1 MLVNYEVDESVAV
14 LTMQNPPVN
23 GLSLPLRSALRE
35 MLQKAFV
42 DDTVKAVVL
51 SGSAKV
57 FSAGADIEEF
67 DSGLEGANFSDPYLG
82 SLVDFVEA
90 APKPVVAAISGIC
103 LGGGLELALG
113 CHHRVASTTARFGL
127 PEVKLGI
134 LPGAGGTQRLPRL
147 IGMKAAMDLIVSGE
161 TFDCARAAALGLID
175 DVVVDDTEGATVKA
189 ARRIALNAASAG
201 RWPRLRDVVIGMPA
215 EELTKL
221 LDEKKATLRKP
232 LPGALR
238 CIDVVGSAVTLPF
251 DAALRTEYE
260 TLRELMASSESQAL
274 RHVFFAERRAGKIQG
289 IPREAPI
296 RPVAGVAVI
305 GAGTMGSGIAM
316 CCASA
321 GLPVVLLDRDEDA
334 VNRAVQAIAA
344 NYGGAIKKG
353 RLSSE
358 EADRLMKLISGSTD
372 FARIGSADLVIEAV
386 YEDLAVKESVFHTI
400 DELAKPGAILAS
412 NTSTLDLNAIA
423 AFTSR
428 PQDVVGL
435 HFFSPAN
442 VMRLLE
448 VVRGEKT
455 QDEVVAS
462 AMNFARKIG
471 KVGVVAGVCD
481 GFIGNRMFEEY
492 LRQAYYLLDEG
503 ATPLQVDRALE
514 NWGMA
519 MGPLATMDLAGN
531 DIGLAIRKRRKIEQP
546 DRPYSGIPDLVA
558 EMGRFGQKTG
568 AGWYRYDP
576 VTRKRQADP
585 EIDALILEY
594 SDRNHITRRELSDEE
609 IVARCLFALA
619 NEGALI
625 LQEGIAQ
632 RASDIDVVY
641 LSGYGFPAH
650 RGGPMFYADA
660 VGLPHVLAE
669 IERFK
674 VGYRGELWQPAPL
687 LEELAQTGQ
696 SFASV

>member
-1 MLVNYEVDESVAV
+1 MLVNYEVNESVAV
-14 LTMQNPPVN
+14 LTMQNPPFN
-23 GLSLPLRSALRE
+23 GLSRPLRKALSE
-35 MLQKAFV
+35 MLQKAF
-42 DDTVKAVVL
+42 DDESVKAIVL

-67 DSGLEGANFSDPYLG
+67 DSGLEGANFADPYLG
-82 SLVDFVEA
+82 SLIDSVETA
-90 APKPVVAAISGIC
+90 AKPVVAAISGIC

-113 CHHRVASTTARFGL
+113 CHYRVANTSARFGL

-147 IGMKAAMDLIVSGE
+147 IGVEAALDLIVSGE
-161 TFDCARAAALGLID
+161 MIDCARAADLGLID
-175 DVVVDDTEGATVKA
+175 SVVADDTVGATVKT
-189 ARRIALNAASAG
+189 ARHVALDAASAG
-201 RWPRLRDVVIGMPA
+201 RWPRLRDVVIQMSA
-215 EELTKL
+215 DDLSKL
-221 LDEKKATLRKP
+221 LDAKKATLRKP
-232 LPGALR
+232 LPGVLR
-238 CIDVVGSAVTLPF
+238 CIDTVGGAVSMPF
-251 DAALRTEYE
+251 DAALKKEYE
-260 TLRELMASSESQAL
+260 TLLELMVSPESQAL

-289 IPREAPI
+289 ISKDAPV
-296 RPVAGVAVI
+296 RPVTSVAVI

-316 CCASA
+316 CCANA
-321 GLPVVLLDRDEDA
+321 GLPVALLDRDEDA
-334 VNRAVQAIAA
+334 VKRAVQAIAA

-353 RLSSE
+353 RLTSE
-358 EADRLMKLISGSTD
+358 EADHLMKLISGSTD
-372 FARIGSADLVIEAV
+372 FSRIGSADLVIEAV
-386 YEDLAVKESVFHTI
+386 YENMAVKESVFHTI

-448 VVRGEKT
+448 VVRGAKT
-455 QDEVVAS
+455 QDEVLAS

-546 DRPYSGIPDLVA
+546 DRPYSGIPDQVA

-576 VTRKRQADP
+576 ITRKRQPDP
-585 EIDALILEY
+585 EIDALVLAYAAE
-594 SDRNHITRRELSDEE
+594 NHITRRKISDEE

-619 NEGALI
+619 NEGALV

-674 VGYRGELWQPAPL
+674 AGYRGELWQPAPL
-687 LEELAQTGQ
+687 LKELAQTER